1 MDLLGQS
8 LKNVTKDLKS
18 YIEARM
24 ELLVLNGSEKATQI
38 LGQTVQQ
45 LFVISIVM
53 IGLLFTL
60 LGLGFY
66 LGEILDSN
74 AYGFFLIGGVTLVF
88 GILLLL
94 FKPKGIAKK
103 VQAQFMEEILAG
115 LEDQD
120 EDTELESPKLLST
133 INQDEVN

>member
-1 MDLLGQS
+1 MDLLGQGI
-8 LKNVTKDLKS
+8 KNVTKDLKS

-66 LGEILDSN
+66 LGELLESN
-74 AYGFFLIGGVTLVF
+74 AYGFFLIGAITLFF
-88 GILLLL
+88 GILLLI
-94 FKPKGIAKK
+94 FKPKGIAQK

-115 LEDQD
+115 LEDQN
-120 EDTELESPKLLST
+120 TEVESPKFLPT
-133 INQDEVN
+133 TKKEEVS